1 MRLKTRIVQSGK
13 NTTGIEV
20 PPEVVEELGA
30 GKRPPVKVTLNGH
43 SYRSSIASM
52 GEVFMISLSAE
63 NREKAGVKGGQEVEV
78 DIELDTAPREVEVP
92 QDFVEALD
100 AAPAARATFDQLSYS
115 NKRWHVLQVEGAKS
129 DETRQRRI
137 AKAVETL
144 AAGKPR

>member
-92 QDFVEALD
+92 QDFAEALD

-115 NKRWHVLQVEGAKS
+115 IKRWHVLQVEGAKS

-137 AKAVETL
+137 AKSVATL
-144 AAGKPR
+144 EAGKPR